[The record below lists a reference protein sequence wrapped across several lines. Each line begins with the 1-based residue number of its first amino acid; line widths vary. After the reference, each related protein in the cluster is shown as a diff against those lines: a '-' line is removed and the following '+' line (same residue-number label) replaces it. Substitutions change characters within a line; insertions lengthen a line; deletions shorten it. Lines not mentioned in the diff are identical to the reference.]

1 MKSKRWEI
9 QANYGKK
16 NLANAEH
23 ILLMQGAKPEGVRP
37 DEKYI
42 SMRTRNLESDLK
54 KIKRK
59 LKK

>member
-1 MKSKRWEI
+1 MGR
-9 QANYGKK
+9 K

-42 SMRTRNLESDLK
+42 SMKTRNLKSDLK
-54 KIKRK
+54 RKKRNFK
-59 LKK
+59 E